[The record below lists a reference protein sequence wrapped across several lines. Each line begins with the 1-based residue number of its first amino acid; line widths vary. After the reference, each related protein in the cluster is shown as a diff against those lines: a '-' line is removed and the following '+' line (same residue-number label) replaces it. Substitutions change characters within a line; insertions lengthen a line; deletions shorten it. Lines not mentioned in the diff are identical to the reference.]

1 MNSIFVH
8 RDGRTEPVTSI
19 ERSWLSP
26 AAGVYIWV
34 DLAAPSIPESLVL
47 SDTFGFHRLPIEETR
62 VTRHSPKIDTYDGY
76 LFAAIAGA
84 DADVSFFVGPYYI
97 VSVHWD
103 DSKAVAD
110 LMDSVRHGGKQFGE
124 GPFAMFHR
132 LVQAAVEGFAPLMQK
147 HEACAQS
154 LEKRLLEKA
163 GVGLAFEVLHA
174 RSDVFW
180 LSQRLE
186 RQREAVSRLAA
197 RELVD
202 VSPEMAIRFR
212 DVQNRL
218 ARLVDET
225 AALEHRLGDLLTA
238 ASAIGARKSWM

>member
-1 MNSIFVH
+1 MNTIFAH
-8 RDGRTEPVTSI
+8 RDGRTDPVTSI

-34 DLAAPSIPESLVL
+34 DLASPSIPESLVL
-47 SDTFGFHRLPIEETR
+47 SDTFGFHRLAIEETR
-62 VTRHSPKIDTYDGY
+62 ATRHSPKIDPYDGY
-76 LFAAIAGA
+76 LFATIAGA
-84 DADVSFFVGPYYI
+84 DADVSFFVGPHYI

-103 DSKAVAD
+103 ASKAIAD
-110 LMDSVRHGGKQFGE
+110 LTDSVSHGGKHFGE

-132 LVQAAVEGFAPLMQK
+132 LVQAAVEGFAPVMQK
-147 HEACAQS
+147 HGECADG
-154 LEKRLLEKA
+154 LEKRMLERA
-163 GVGLAFEVLHA
+163 GSGIVLEVLHA

-186 RQREAVSRLAA
+186 RQREAIRRLAD

-202 VSPEMAIRFR
+202 ISAEMAVRFR

-218 ARLVDET
+218 ARLVDDA

-238 ASAIGARKSWM
+238 AAALGARKSWI